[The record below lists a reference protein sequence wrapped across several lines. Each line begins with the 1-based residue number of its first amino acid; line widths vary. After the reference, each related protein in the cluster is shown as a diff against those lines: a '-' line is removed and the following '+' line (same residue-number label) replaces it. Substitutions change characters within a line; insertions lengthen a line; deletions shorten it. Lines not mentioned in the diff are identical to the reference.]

1 MRQCLFA
8 VSLVGMILIL
18 VAGLSAGNLDTK
30 GKAWL
35 AAHNDPA
42 AINVKGDWYAKEWGK
57 IILNQAEGSKDVT
70 GSGDGWE
77 ITGVVSGKQVF
88 LLFSN
93 RGRVTYSA
101 ELTSQSDGSLD
112 GSYTKG
118 FMGDKSKGKS
128 MHLTKK

>member
-1 MRQCLFA
+1 MRKRLFLL
-8 VSLVGMILIL
+8 SLVATIFIL
-18 VAGLSAGNLDTK
+18 VQGLSAGNLNTK

-35 AAHNDPA
+35 DAHSEAA

-57 IILNQAEGSKDVT
+57 IILNQAEGSRDVT
-70 GSGDGWE
+70 GTGDGWE

-93 RGRVTYSA
+93 RGQVNYSA

-112 GSYTKG
+112 GSYSKG

>member
-112 GSYTKG
+112 GSYTRG